1 MSFKERGHF
10 PNTLRF
16 RPVKYIITSVSGFK
30 ICRGSTAIFY
40 SWKDVE
46 DAFIEKKLTV
56 KGLVGSAA
64 TVDME
69 KRTFVL
75 QTGIEKYKF
84 DVSHCFPDFHNS
96 DELMSILTSNL
107 TVREVRVRPGNGEFF
122 NAFLIVFS
130 VVTLFL
136 LKDC

>member
-1 MSFKERGHF
+1 M
-10 PNTLRF
+10 
-16 RPVKYIITSVSGFK
+16 KYIITSVSGFK
-30 ICRGSTAIFY
+30 ICRGSTANFY

-56 KGLVGSAA
+56 KGFGSAA
-64 TVDME
+64 SVDME

>member
-1 MSFKERGHF
+1 M
-10 PNTLRF
+10 
-16 RPVKYIITSVSGFK
+16 KYIVTSDNGFK
-30 ICRGSTAIFY
+30 ICRGSTASFY

-56 KGLVGSAA
+56 KGFGSSAS
-64 TVDME
+64 VDME

-84 DVSHCFPDFHNS
+84 DVSHCYPDFHNS
-96 DELMSILTSNL
+96 DDLMSILTTNL
-107 TVREVRVRPGNGEFF
+107 TIHEVRVRPSNGKFF
-122 NAFLIVFS
+122 NAFLIVFF
-130 VVTLFL
+130 VVAAFF

>member
-16 RPVKYIITSVSGFK
+16 RSVKYIVTSDNGFK
-30 ICRGSTAIFY
+30 ICRGSTASFY

-56 KGLVGSAA
+56 KGYGSAA
-64 TVDME
+64 SVDME

-84 DVSHCFPDFHNS
+84 DVSHCYPDFHNS
-96 DELMSILTSNL
+96 AELMSILTNNL
-107 TVREVRVRPGNGEFF
+107 TIHEVRVRPSNGKFF
-122 NAFLIVFS
+122 NAFLIVFF
-130 VVTLFL
+130 VVAAFF

>member
-16 RPVKYIITSVSGFK
+16 RPVKYIVTSDNGFK
-30 ICRGSTAIFY
+30 ICRGSTASFY

-56 KGLVGSAA
+56 KGYGSAA
-64 TVDME
+64 SVDME

>member
-16 RPVKYIITSVSGFK
+16 RPVKYIVTSDNGFK
-30 ICRGSTAIFY
+30 ICRGSTASFY

-56 KGLVGSAA
+56 KGFGSAA
-64 TVDME
+64 SVDME

-84 DVSHCFPDFHNS
+84 DVSHCYPDFHNS
-96 DELMSILTSNL
+96 DDLMSILTNNL
-107 TVREVRVRPGNGEFF
+107 TIHEVRVRPSNGKFF
-122 NAFLIVFS
+122 NAFLIVFF
-130 VVTLFL
+130 VVAAFF

>member
-16 RPVKYIITSVSGFK
+16 RPVKYIVTSDNGFK
-30 ICRGSTAIFY
+30 ICRGSTASFY

-56 KGLVGSAA
+56 KGFGSAA
-64 TVDME
+64 SVDME

-75 QTGIEKYKF
+75 QTDIEKYKF
-84 DVSHCFPDFHNS
+84 DVSHCYPDFHNS
-96 DELMSILTSNL
+96 DDLMSILTNNL
-107 TVREVRVRPGNGEFF
+107 TIHEVRVRPSNGKFF
-122 NAFLIVFS
+122 NAFLIVFF
-130 VVTLFL
+130 VVAAFF

>member
-16 RPVKYIITSVSGFK
+16 RPVKYIVTSDNGFK
-30 ICRGSTAIFY
+30 ICRGSTASFY

-56 KGLVGSAA
+56 KGYGSAA
-64 TVDME
+64 SVDME

-84 DVSHCFPDFHNS
+84 DVSHCYPDFHNS
-96 DELMSILTSNL
+96 AELMSILTSNL

>member
-16 RPVKYIITSVSGFK
+16 RPVKYIVTSDNGFK
-30 ICRGSTAIFY
+30 ICRGSTASFY

-56 KGLVGSAA
+56 KGFGSAA
-64 TVDME
+64 SVDME

-84 DVSHCFPDFHNS
+84 DVSHCYPDFHNS
-96 DELMSILTSNL
+96 DDLMSILTNNL
-107 TVREVRVRPGNGEFF
+107 TIYEVRVRPSNGKFF
-122 NAFLIVFS
+122 NAFLIVFF
-130 VVTLFL
+130 VVAAFF

>member
-16 RPVKYIITSVSGFK
+16 RPVKYIVTSDNGFK
-30 ICRGSTAIFY
+30 ICRGSTASFY

-56 KGLVGSAA
+56 KGFGSAA
-64 TVDME
+64 SVDME

-84 DVSHCFPDFHNS
+84 DVSHCYPDFHNS
-96 DELMSILTSNL
+96 DDLMSILTTNL
-107 TVREVRVRPGNGEFF
+107 TIHEVRVRPSNGKFF
-122 NAFLIVFS
+122 NAFLIVFF
-130 VVTLFL
+130 VVAAFF

>member
-16 RPVKYIITSVSGFK
+16 RPVKYIVTSDNGFK
-30 ICRGSTAIFY
+30 ICRGSTANFY

-56 KGLVGSAA
+56 KGFGSAA
-64 TVDME
+64 SVDME

>member
-16 RPVKYIITSVSGFK
+16 RPVKYIVTSDNGFK
-30 ICRGSTAIFY
+30 ICRGSTASFY

-56 KGLVGSAA
+56 KGFGSAA
-64 TVDME
+64 SVDME

-84 DVSHCFPDFHNS
+84 DVSHRYPDFHNS
-96 DELMSILTSNL
+96 AELMSILTNNL
-107 TVREVRVRPGNGEFF
+107 TIHEVRVRPSNGKFF
-122 NAFLIVFS
+122 NAFLIVFF
-130 VVTLFL
+130 VVAAFF

>member
-16 RPVKYIITSVSGFK
+16 RPVKYIVTPDNGFK
-30 ICRGSTAIFY
+30 ICRGSTASFY

-56 KGLVGSAA
+56 KGFGSAA
-64 TVDME
+64 SVDME

-84 DVSHCFPDFHNS
+84 DVSHRYPDFHNS
-96 DELMSILTSNL
+96 AELMSILTNNL
-107 TVREVRVRPGNGEFF
+107 TIHEVRVRPSNGKFF
-122 NAFLIVFS
+122 NAFLIVFF
-130 VVTLFL
+130 VVAAFF

>member
-16 RPVKYIITSVSGFK
+16 RPVKYIVTSDNGFK
-30 ICRGSTAIFY
+30 ICRGSTASFY

-56 KGLVGSAA
+56 KGFGSAA
-64 TVDME
+64 SVDME

-84 DVSHCFPDFHNS
+84 DVSHCYPDFHNS
-96 DELMSILTSNL
+96 AELMSILTNNL
-107 TVREVRVRPGNGEFF
+107 TIHEVRVRPSNGKFF
-122 NAFLIVFS
+122 NAFLIVFF
-130 VVTLFL
+130 VVAAFF

>member
-16 RPVKYIITSVSGFK
+16 RPVKYIVTSDNGFK
-30 ICRGSTAIFY
+30 ICRGSTASFH

-107 TVREVRVRPGNGEFF
+107 TVREARVRPGNGEFF

>member
-16 RPVKYIITSVSGFK
+16 RPVKYIVTSDNGFK
-30 ICRGSTAIFY
+30 ICRGSTASFY

-56 KGLVGSAA
+56 KGFGSAA
-64 TVDME
+64 SVDME

-84 DVSHCFPDFHNS
+84 DVSHCYPDFHNS
-96 DELMSILTSNL
+96 DDLMSILTNNL
-107 TVREVRVRPGNGEFF
+107 TIHEVRVRRVMGNS
-122 NAFLIVFS
+122 LMHFS
-130 VVTLFL
+130 
-136 LKDC
+136 

>member
-30 ICRGSTAIFY
+30 ICRGSTANFY

-56 KGLVGSAA
+56 KGFGSAA
-64 TVDME
+64 SVDME

>member
-30 ICRGSTAIFY
+30 ICRGSTANFY

-56 KGLVGSAA
+56 KGYGSAA
-64 TVDME
+64 SVDME

-84 DVSHCFPDFHNS
+84 DVSHCYPDFHNS
-96 DELMSILTSNL
+96 AELMSILTSNL

>member
-16 RPVKYIITSVSGFK
+16 RPVKYIVTSDNGFK
-30 ICRGSTAIFY
+30 ICRGSTASFY

-56 KGLVGSAA
+56 KGFGSAES
-64 TVDME
+64 VDME

-84 DVSHCFPDFHNS
+84 DVSHCYPDFHNS
-96 DELMSILTSNL
+96 AELMSILTNNL
-107 TVREVRVRPGNGEFF
+107 TIHEVRVRPSNGKFF
-122 NAFLIVFS
+122 NAFLIVFF
-130 VVTLFL
+130 VVAAFF